1 MIYGFF
7 PKCLV
12 AIFVAKERPVGNWN
26 SQAFWNQTPAAG
38 HDRQL
43 ADSNQSLCY
52 NKFLQWPT
60 RVRLEA
66 IGKQTVPERVR

>member
-1 MIYGFF
+1 
-7 PKCLV
+7 LV
-12 AIFVAKERPVGNWN
+12 AIFVLEIG
-26 SQAFWNQTPAAG
+26 TPKLSGIKLQRLDMIAN
-38 HDRQL
+38 L
-43 ADSNQSLCY
+43 LIQSLCY

>member
-1 MIYGFF
+1 MGFF
-7 PKCLV
+7 PNV
-12 AIFVAKERPVGNWN
+12 W
-26 SQAFWNQTPAAG
+26 SQFSSQKNGQLEIGTPKLSGIKLQRLDMIAN
-38 HDRQL
+38 L
-43 ADSNQSLCY
+43 LIQSLCD